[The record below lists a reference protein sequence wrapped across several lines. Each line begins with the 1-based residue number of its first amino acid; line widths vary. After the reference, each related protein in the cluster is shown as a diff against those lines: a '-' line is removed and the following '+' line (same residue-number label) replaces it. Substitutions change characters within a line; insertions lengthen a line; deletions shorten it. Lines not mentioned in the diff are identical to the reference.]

1 MAVQKKDTGYQ
12 GNAFLKKVGEVIEF
26 TADQESEYAKCSES
40 VEYFLENY
48 AKIISLDDGI
58 VKFKPFPYQKK
69 ILNAIQGNRKVLVKL
84 FRQSGKSTVVAG
96 YVAWYCLFASQP
108 VRACILANKMS
119 IAREIFSRVQMIIE
133 LCPKWMQQGIK
144 EWNKTSFELEN
155 DAVCFCA
162 PTSPSAVRGK
172 SISLLVLDEF
182 AFLGGNV
189 AEEFIASVFP
199 TISSSQTSK
208 LVIVS
213 TPKGL
218 NHYYKMWV
226 EAEAGLNGFVAVQG
240 HWYEHPKRDEKW
252 LEEQRL
258 ILGDVKFNQE
268 ILCEF
273 LGSSNTLIKGEK
285 IAKLPLA
292 QAIAESIDGFK
303 CYERPSKSKSYVMT
317 VDVAEGGGGDFSA
330 FVIFDITKNPFKI
343 VARFKNNSI
352 YTLAYP
358 EVIVHYAK
366 MYNDAFVLV
375 ETNSLGQQVADAL
388 FYDLEYENMYMSI
401 KDDITD
407 GFGSRAVPGAK
418 TTKKT
423 KQIGCNTIKTIIEN
437 DQLDVRDAEI
447 ISEMSTF
454 TRRGNTFKAEDG
466 KHDDLMMCL
475 VNFGYLTTTTAF
487 KNLFDVSLRLEF
499 VKNQAQS
506 IQENELPIGFFT
518 NGTEIDE
525 TPFNF

>member
-1 MAVQKKDTGYQ
+1 ME
-12 GNAFLKKVGEVIEF
+12 FIENDEF
-26 TADQESEYAKCSES
+26 EILTPDGWEDFDGVRIQIAERYLRIQFETFSIDC
-40 VEYFLENY
+40 
-48 AKIISLDDGI
+48 SLDHR
-58 VKFKPFPYQKK
+58 FK
-69 ILNAIQGNRKVLVKL
+69 R
-84 FRQSGKSTVVAG
+84 SGSFVQ
-96 YVAWYCLFASQP
+96 ASSLRP
-108 VRACILANKMS
+108 GHRLS
-119 IAREIFSRVQMIIE
+119 GSRVVSSTLINEPLPVYDIVNAGE
-133 LCPKWMQQGIK
+133 
-144 EWNKTSFELEN
+144 
-155 DAVCFCA
+155 
-162 PTSPSAVRGK
+162 K
-172 SISLLVLDEF
+172 SSYITNGVISH
-182 AFLGGNV
+182 N
-189 AEEFIASVFP
+189 
-199 TISSSQTSK
+199 
-208 LVIVS
+208 
-213 TPKGL
+213 
-218 NHYYKMWV
+218 
-226 EAEAGLNGFVAVQG
+226 
-240 HWYEHPKRDEKW
+240 
-252 LEEQRL
+252 
-258 ILGDVKFNQE
+258 
-268 ILCEF
+268 CEF

-292 QAIAESIDGFK
+292 QAIAESNDGFK
-303 CYERPSKSKSYVMT
+303 CYERPSKNKSYVMT

-343 VARFKNNSI
+343 VARFKNNSV

-366 MYNDAFVLV
+366 MYNNAFVLV

-388 FYDLEYENMYMSI
+388 FYDLEYENMYLSI

-423 KQIGCNTIKTIIEN
+423 KQVGCNTIKTIIEN
-437 DQLDVRDAEI
+437 DQLEVRDADI

-454 TRRGNTFKAEDG
+454 ARRGNTFKAEDG
-466 KHDDLMMCL
+466 KNDDLMMCL

-499 VKNQAQS
+499 VKNQINS